1 MHFWDIL
8 HRWDQILTLFLNRV
22 HNPATDQF
30 MVFMSDRAVWF
41 PLYALIAFFLVKR
54 LGWKKGC
61 ISIACMALTLLVCDQ
76 TANLLKYSVARL
88 RPCYSTQMIFGGLHV
103 LEPRGSFFGFFS
115 AHAANAFGFAICSSV
130 LFRYDKTHTYKAF
143 ITGILIWATLLSLSR
158 IFVGKHYLGDVITG
172 ALIGSGYGALIAM
185 AARHL
190 FARYI
195 DKTTAPAASSPSGFR
210 ENP

>member
-8 HRWDQILTLFLNRV
+8 HRWDQIQTLFLNRI

-30 MVFMSDRAVWF
+30 MIFMSDRAVWF
-41 PLYALIAFFLVKR
+41 PLYVLIAFFLVKR

-61 ISIACMALTLLVCDQ
+61 ISILCMALTLLVCDQ
-76 TANLLKYSVARL
+76 TANLLKNSVARL

-115 AHAANAFGFAICSSV
+115 AHAANAFGFAVCSSV

-143 ITGILIWATLLSLSR
+143 ITGILIWATMLSASR

-185 AARHL
+185 AARYL

-195 DKTTAPAASSPSGFR
+195 DKTKATAESSPSGFHA
-210 ENP
+210 NL